1 VTPERATE
9 IIQQA
14 RERAGHGPWSD
25 QLQHVMTL
33 DERRELLA
41 VWKTMPGHTAFV
53 DVLNRVATGGD

>member
-1 VTPERATE
+1 
-9 IIQQA
+9 
-14 RERAGHGPWSD
+14 
-25 QLQHVMTL
+25 MTL